1 MPIAVVVVVVVEKK
15 VGKGLCSAIA
25 KSDVHR
31 KRKTN
36 QAKRIPM

>member
-1 MPIAVVVVVVVEKK
+1 MPIAVVVVVVEKKK